1 MTLFEAKFSD
11 FNISD
16 ITQKSIN
23 KDGVG
28 KITLINVKL
37 DDKEN
42 WMELLF
48 EVKSSVNNPKHVD
61 MKGKFRNG
69 LKFGYSC
76 ILRFINLKPETVEL
90 LKQGKD
96 VDKVIKKADV
106 LVHCD
111 DPSFYYQAAHEED
124 SGSHNAR
131 YQFQGTKGTGVWSTR
146 HQAGGRKNGLGLCKH
161 LYGCRHWLE
170 DSSNIL
176 RVSAK
181 LKDLKLPLAVK
192 EEPVAKEEP
201 KKEEPA
207 VKEEPAKE
215 TPKEETE
222 ELKKRQGGNRAARRS
237 GNAFDP
243 ETKTF
248 HESVLYKLYKSSK

>member
-48 EVKSSVNNPKHVD
+48 EVKSSVNNPRHVD

-76 ILRFINLKPETVEL
+76 ILRFINLKPDTIEELKKGNKVE
-90 LKQGKD
+90 D
-96 VDKVIKKADV
+96 VIKKADV

-161 LYGCRHWLE
+161 LFGCRHWLE
-170 DSSNIL
+170 DATNLSI
-176 RVSAK
+176 VSAK
-181 LKDLKLPLAVK
+181 LKDLKM
-192 EEPVAKEEP
+192 EPKEEP
-201 KKEEPA
+201 KPEPPKEEPKEIS
-207 VKEEPAKE
+207 KEEKSDLE
-215 TPKEETE
+215 
-222 ELKKRQGGNRAARRS
+222 KRQGGNRASRRQ

-243 ETKTF
+243 ETRTF
-248 HESVLYKLYKSSK
+248 HESIMYRLYKSNK